1 MEMNKNVIFIFEFI
15 SSGGLN
21 KVPIPISL
29 FCEGFG
35 MLRSIT
41 SDFKALGYEIHTMLD
56 SRVFFLSEFLQADN
70 IRKVDNFDN
79 YITIFKNLVNNC
91 KYAFIIAPETS
102 KILYNLTKIVK
113 NYDRIILSTNLRG
126 IKYGTS
132 KISTYKI
139 FKKKNILTP
148 KTYLIPLK
156 NKSLNKDF
164 ILHTF
169 KELESPIVIKPKD
182 GVGAESIH
190 YFENESQILNFLMS
204 RNARIENRRKFILQE
219 FIEGRDLSI
228 SLIGT
233 PHTDPIILS
242 VNFQYIDIKSIK
254 SEYIG
259 GYAPLENCKDI
270 IQKLKVITKRLNSLK
285 IEGYYGIDFIEKQN
299 SLNFIEINPRL
310 TTSYIGLRNIL
321 NFNCAELIFN
331 SKNNTIDD
339 FEIKFQYHSNFIR
352 IDFNTNK
359 NEKKI
364 GDHIELRHKLMK
376 IIPEFVTPPFSL
388 EEQNHYSCFIA
399 TKTKDLSSSKI
410 RLNEIIESL
419 EKLDYTVTTP
429 IKTKL
434 S

>member
-15 SSGGLN
+15 SGGGLN